1 MLSGVMVPVH
11 LVTSHAVDEEQIA
24 KILTDVMT
32 TAKLCKPAVA
42 PLVHQYNQS
51 TVQHKR
57 SLLKHRIRN
66 EHQRALRGSCPDRM
80 LSHCVKLVT
89 DCSLCGIHL
98 DHAVVKRNIILYC
111 RVKTIEALSDL
122 QQMIDSGLLSQLF
135 SGIFTAS
142 ANTGLLSRLFGSICS
157 PFPST
162 RVTVILS
169 TEEYQSASSLLT
181 SAGKLSLML

>member
-24 KILTDVMT
+24 KILTHVMT
-32 TAKLCKPAVA
+32 TAKSCKPAVA

-57 SLLKHRIRN
+57 SILKHRIRN
-66 EHQRALRGSCPDRM
+66 DHQRALRGSCPDRM

-89 DCSLCGIHL
+89 VFSLCGIHL
-98 DHAVVKRNIILYC
+98 DHAAVGRNIIVYC
-111 RVKTIEALSDL
+111 RVTTVEALSDL
-122 QQMIDSGLLSQLF
+122 QRMTDSGRLSQLF

-142 ANTGLLSRLFGSICS
+142 ANTGLMSRLFGSICS
-157 PFPST
+157 PFPTT

-169 TEEYQSASSLLT
+169 TEEYQRASSLLT